1 MEDNNQPTILN
12 EIISENLSKDKPN
25 EILLNAIENENISSQ
40 NIIEKEKDEIL
51 DIKEEK
57 DKIEE
62 NNIKSEIKKFEENKD
77 NPLIKKLLNIQKLVQ
92 KELSTRKICK

>member
-25 EILLNAIENENISSQ
+25 EILLNAIENVNIYSQ

-62 NNIKSEIKKFEENKD
+62 NNIKNEIKKGEENKD
-77 NPLIKKLLNIQKLVQ
+77 YPLIKKLLNIQKLVQ

>member
-12 EIISENLSKDKPN
+12 EIISENLSKDKSN
-25 EILLNAIENENISSQ
+25 
-40 NIIEKEKDEIL
+40 EIL
-51 DIKEEK
+51 DIQEEK

-62 NNIKSEIKKFEENKD
+62 NNIKSEIKKCEENKD